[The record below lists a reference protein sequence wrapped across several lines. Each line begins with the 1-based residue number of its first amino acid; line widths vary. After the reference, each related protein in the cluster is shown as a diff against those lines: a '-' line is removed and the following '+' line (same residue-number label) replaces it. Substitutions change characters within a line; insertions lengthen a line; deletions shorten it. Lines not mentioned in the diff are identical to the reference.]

1 MIINSYFPTDSGL
14 LQINEAELDEIF
26 VEIENIIENTE
37 FTTFILVGDI
47 NADFVRRSGHVQAV
61 SHFICNM
68 NVVSAWDKFEIDY
81 THIYEVRNQTVT
93 STIDHLFWSEPL
105 NGAVVDANV
114 IHSIENPSDH
124 CPVYCVIDE
133 LKLSKSKVNSLR
145 SKPKPSWKKASDEQK
160 QTFKIM
166 VSQKLSDIIVPS
178 GIAACSN
185 VKCDDFHH
193 TELIDSYVET
203 VLKVVND
210 ISYEC
215 LPTPTIGHK

>member
-1 MIINSYFPTDSGL
+1 
-14 LQINEAELDEIF
+14 
-26 VEIENIIENTE
+26 
-37 FTTFILVGDI
+37 
-47 NADFVRRSGHVQAV
+47 
-61 SHFICNM
+61 
-68 NVVSAWDKFEIDY
+68 
-81 THIYEVRNQTVT
+81 
-93 STIDHLFWSEPL
+93 
-105 NGAVVDANV
+105 
-114 IHSIENPSDH
+114 
-124 CPVYCVIDE
+124 
-133 LKLSKSKVNSLR
+133 
-145 SKPKPSWKKASDEQK
+145 
-160 QTFKIM
+160 M